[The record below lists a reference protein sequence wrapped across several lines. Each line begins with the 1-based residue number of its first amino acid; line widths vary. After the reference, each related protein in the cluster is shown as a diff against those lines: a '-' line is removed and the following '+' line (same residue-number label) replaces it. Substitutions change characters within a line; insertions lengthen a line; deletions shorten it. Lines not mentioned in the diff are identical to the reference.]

1 MVTSRIIQE
10 KCSPDQL
17 ILGIEEYRHFHSY
30 VKDKFLPRPHVS
42 LIFHF
47 GDRPSVFS
55 DTEIRLESF
64 FVVPIISHAVIL
76 GFDGC
81 MDTFVVNCRP
91 TVFSKL
97 FDIDLSKST
106 AQRIKLSQHLFF
118 PLWRELKTLENKHS
132 RATCFSKFV
141 KTLAPVYTPD
151 AVDQLYDKIVER
163 GMNTSLKSL
172 MDECNS
178 SKSTLLRRFISRT
191 GVCPKT
197 LMRIVRLNQLWKS
210 VRDINKKID
219 FQEMAYQGN
228 YFDQAHFINDFK
240 SIIGETPGSFFRR
253 NLNDVR
259 ILSGTQN

>member
-1 MVTSRIIQE
+1 MLTSQIVQE
-10 KCSPDQL
+10 RGSPEQL
-17 ILGIEEYRHFHSY
+17 ILGTEEYRQFHSY

-47 GDRPSVFS
+47 EDRPTVFNDS
-55 DTEIRLESF
+55 EIRLESF

-76 GFDGC
+76 GFDGR

-106 AQRIKLSQHLFF
+106 AQRIKLSHQLFF
-118 PLWRELKTLENKHS
+118 PLWSELKNLRKKS
-132 RATCFSKFV
+132 GRAACFSEFV
-141 KTLAPVYTPD
+141 ESLAPVYIPD
-151 AVDQLYDKIVER
+151 AVDQLYDKIVNR
-163 GMNTSLKSL
+163 GMDTSLKLL
-172 MDECNS
+172 MNECNA

-197 LMRIVRLNQLWKS
+197 LMRIVRLNQLWKT
-210 VRDINKKID
+210 VKDKNKKID
-219 FQEMAYQGN
+219 FQEMAYLGN

-240 SIIGETPGSFFRR
+240 SIIGETPGFFFKR
-253 NLNDVR
+253 NLSGVR
-259 ILSGTQN
+259 LLSGMQN